1 MILKSQERR
10 YSLEETHQ
18 RRNSSV
24 EMPSSS
30 EIILQSMARDCREP
44 ECGAHQTNKDVLCV
58 QDDELC
64 VQNVLCVQDDVL
76 CVQGPAES
84 SSVGNG
90 LGDSKYS
97 YMRKIQ
103 VTPNDV
109 ADATAVCSHDNQSSM
124 SLKSSGFRKSSMCL
138 GSSKASGS
146 QATQQICI
154 YMTSVSVVCQLR
166 KSRDFTKLM

>member
-1 MILKSQERR
+1 
-10 YSLEETHQ
+10 
-18 RRNSSV
+18 
-24 EMPSSS
+24 MPSSS
-30 EIILQSMARDCREP
+30 EISFQSMARDCREP

-90 LGDSKYS
+90 LGDSNYS

-109 ADATAVCSHDNQSSM
+109 VDATAVCSQD
-124 SLKSSGFRKSSMCL
+124 SLKSS
-138 GSSKASGS
+138 
-146 QATQQICI
+146 
-154 YMTSVSVVCQLR
+154 YSVDMHLKDKRPSDKRPSDKRPKDMHQ
-166 KSRDFTKLM
+166 